1 MAIGKQ
7 AQEQNPSSHPLEHEF
22 DSPSA
27 AILRGAESLR
37 QLRNHVQ
44 DIVRELDRLREANR
58 KLADRITELE
68 ATPNLSSKFARLTFD
83 EDKEQLLNRINS
95 FIKVIDAYL
104 VSEENI
110 PE

>member
-1 MAIGKQ
+1 MA
-7 AQEQNPSSHPLEHEF
+7 AERQEREENPGSYPLEHEF

-27 AILRGAESLR
+27 VILRGAESLR

-44 DIVRELDRLREANR
+44 DIVQELDRLRETNR
-58 KLADRITELE
+58 QLADRITELE
-68 ATPNLSSKFARLTFD
+68 AAPNLSSKFTRLTFD
-83 EDKEQLLNRINS
+83 EDKEELLNRINA

-104 VSEENI
+104 VSEEES